1 MDDESVRTR
10 TIVLCGPCGE
20 HWAEGVEEA
29 GCTDEGHEHQRFDVH
44 MHRDV
49 VTLPDGTEVVAVS
62 FDPGDPYG
70 RDAGPPDHGVYL
82 DARWAPP
89 WSHDLVDWPDFGLPA
104 DPAAFVATL
113 ERVLDRARRGERVEV
128 GCLGGHGRTGTAI
141 AALAVLAGHPADDA
155 VAWTRARY
163 CAHAVETPEQ
173 EALVAGL
180 AP

>member
-1 MDDESVRTR
+1 MREVRTR
-10 TIVLCGPCGE
+10 VVVLCGTCGV
-20 HWAEGVEEA
+20 HWDEGVGEPGCADEA
-29 GCTDEGHEHQRFDVH
+29 HEHQRFDVH
-44 MHRDV
+44 LHRDV
-49 VTLPDGTEVVAVS
+49 VVLPDGTEVVAVS
-62 FDPGDPYG
+62 FDAADPYT
-70 RDAGPPDHGVYL
+70 RATPPDHGLYL
-82 DARWAPP
+82 DARWQPP
-89 WSHDLVDWPDFGLPA
+89 WPHDHVGWPDFGVPT
-104 DPAAFVATL
+104 DTAAFVASL